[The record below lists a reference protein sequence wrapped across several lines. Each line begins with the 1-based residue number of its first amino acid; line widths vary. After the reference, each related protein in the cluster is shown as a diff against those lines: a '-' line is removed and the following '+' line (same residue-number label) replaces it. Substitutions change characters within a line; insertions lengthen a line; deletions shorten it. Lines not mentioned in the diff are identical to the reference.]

1 MPARMRALLE
11 RIQGWWN
18 KFTRRQKT
26 YIIIGAS
33 AVVLTVAILAVVLT
47 RTQYTHLYTA
57 VTGTEVAQVRD
68 ILDEEGLDYQVTDD
82 GRTFNI
88 NKTQLAQA
96 NLALN
101 ANSIRSADW
110 SISDV
115 TSGGFSTTE
124 SDKNRLYVDFLE
136 RKIAGDFIEVFD
148 AIKSARVTL
157 NIPDNDGT
165 LLSRGQESSAAILL
179 EIPNAD
185 EFTEDN
191 AAYLARAVATAL
203 GNTTTDRIQI
213 MATDGRMLYAGGS
226 EAGSTGAINTQA
238 SFRSKEEQAV
248 RSKVK
253 EVLLATG
260 HFSKVEV
267 GLNLDID
274 FSDSKIV
281 EHLYF
286 APDGQ
291 TQGVLAHQDNYE
303 ATNLAGVSGVPGT
316 DTNDETTT
324 YVMQDNQTSS
334 SSVEENSYDY
344 LPNERVTES
353 TSWGKID
360 MTNSTISVTATNYIM
375 QNESD
380 YNADDHDGMSWA
392 EFKAANAAPI
402 PVLDDELTAQMRV
415 LVANASGISPENVAL
430 ALYNEN
436 YFVDRTGLAVGV
448 TDILQVILII
458 VILLLLGFVIL
469 RSMRTAREDEGEEEQ
484 ELSVESLL
492 ESQPIDSDLENIEM
506 DGGSETKRL
515 IEKFIDE
522 NPEAAAALLRNWL
535 NEGYM

>member
-1 MPARMRALLE
+1 MRALLE
-11 RIQGWWN
+11 RVQEWWN

-33 AVVLTVAILAVVLT
+33 AVVLTVAILTLVLT
-47 RTQYTHLYTA
+47 RTQYTYLYTA

-68 ILDEEGLDYQVTDD
+68 ILDGEGLDYQVTDD

-88 NKTQLAQA
+88 NKDQIAQA

-101 ANSIRSADW
+101 ANSVRTPEW
-110 SISDV
+110 SITDV

-124 SDKNRLYVDFLE
+124 SDKNRLYVDYLE
-136 RKIAGDFIEVFD
+136 KKLAGSFIERFD
-148 AIKSARVTL
+148 AIKAADVTL

-165 LLSRGQESSAAILL
+165 LLSRGQESSAAIVL

-203 GNTTTDRIQI
+203 GNNTTDKIQI
-213 MATDGRMLYAGGS
+213 MSTDGRMLYSGGS

-248 RSKVK
+248 RNKVK

-274 FSDSKIV
+274 FADSKIV

-303 ATNLAGVSGVPGT
+303 ATNVSGVSGVPGT

-324 YVMQDNQTSS
+324 YVMQDNQSSTSN
-334 SSVEENSYDY
+334 VEENSYDY

-353 TSWGKID
+353 TTWGKID
-360 MTNSTISVTATNYIM
+360 MARSTISVTATNYIV

-380 YNADDHDGMSWA
+380 YNEDEHDGMSWA
-392 EFKAANAAPI
+392 EFKAANAAPV
-402 PVLDDELTAQMRV
+402 PLVDAELTEQMRQ
-415 LVANASGISPENVAL
+415 LVANASGISTENVAL

-436 YFVDRTGLAVGV
+436 WFVDRTGLAVGI

-469 RSMRTAREDEGEEEQ
+469 RSMRTAREEENEEEQ

-492 ESQPIDSDLENIEM
+492 ESQPLESDLENIEM

>member
-1 MPARMRALLE
+1 MPARIRALLE
-11 RIQGWWN
+11 RVLEWWN
-18 KFTRRQKT
+18 KFSRRQKT
-26 YIIIGAS
+26 YIIIGAT
-33 AVVLTVAILAVVLT
+33 AVVLTVAILAIVLT
-47 RTQYTHLYTA
+47 RPQYTHLYTA
-57 VTGTEVAQVRD
+57 VTGSEVAQVRD
-68 ILDEEGLDYQVTDD
+68 ILDEEGLDYQVTED
-82 GRTFNI
+82 GRTFNV
-88 NKTQLAQA
+88 NSTQLAQA

-110 SISDV
+110 SITDV
-115 TSGGFSTTE
+115 TTGGFSTTE

-136 RKIAGDFIEVFD
+136 KKLAGDFIEVFD
-148 AIKSARVTL
+148 AIKSARVTI

-179 EIPNAD
+179 EIPDRDA
-185 EFTEDN
+185 FTEDN

-226 EAGSTGAINTQA
+226 EAGSTGAINSQA

-248 RSKVK
+248 RAKVRD
-253 EVLLATG
+253 VLLATG

-274 FSDSKIV
+274 FSDSKVV

-286 APDGQ
+286 APAGQ
-291 TQGVLAHQDNYE
+291 TQGVLAHQDSYE
-303 ATNLAGVSGVPGT
+303 ATNVAGVSGVPGT
-316 DTNDETTT
+316 DPNDETT
-324 YVMQDNQTSS
+324 YLMQDNQTSNS
-334 SSVEENSYDY
+334 TVEETSMDY

-360 MTNSTISVTATNYIM
+360 MTTSTISVTATNYIM

-380 YNADDHDGMSWA
+380 YNADDHDGMSWS
-392 EFKAANAAPI
+392 EYKAANATPI
-402 PVLDDELTAQMRV
+402 PVIDDELTAQMRQ
-415 LVANASGISPENVAL
+415 LVANASGVSADNVAL

-436 YFVDRTGLAVGV
+436 FFVDSTGMAIGI

-469 RSMRTAREDEGEEEQ
+469 RSMRMAREEEEEEQ

-492 ESQPIDSDLENIEM
+492 ESQPLDADLENIEM
-506 DGGSETKRL
+506 DSGSETKRL